1 METKIKISVNKSNL
15 LTTVELVNLSNKIIN
30 HLIII
35 FTNTTNEIDF
45 NDSFL
50 KLSWHDFKRCI
61 VNISQFLKNENILIE
76 FDEFSNT
83 LLREY
88 LRDRKYFKK
97 NHLLLDLTVDD
108 LKELLK
114 SSQFTRDL
122 KKEQERDALKLL
134 KLLHG
139 ANFSVP
145 GAGKT
150 TTILAVHSILKFK
163 GIVNTLFVIAP
174 INAFISWE
182 DEIQSIF
189 KNRQLKVIRLTSNLI
204 SNFSSVI
211 SEKPDVILVNYEKMR
226 KDVKFLTP
234 YFVTNR
240 VHLILDESHRIKSG
254 NNNLSYS
261 QIVKISDLVKRRD
274 ILSGTPMPQSYLDLE
289 PQFDFL
295 WPGEKII
302 PNDSSTSTISEINSA
317 IKDLYVRTTKVELG
331 LKEPI
336 IKFTKLE
343 MGPIQ
348 SELYKLF
355 KSEAARLITG
365 MGKIEISNFRK
376 IGKSVIRLLQAS
388 TNPMLLGTVEDYSS
402 ELQPIPPHS
411 QVWELLEE
419 LIKYEKSPKIE
430 YLKKRINEILSKNHH
445 NKIIIWSFFVR
456 NIQLLERLLKE
467 YNPVSIYGGIPTGND
482 DDEKNRESRIKK
494 FHNDPNCRLIIA
506 NPQACGEGISL
517 HKVCHYAIYLDRS
530 FNAAHYLQSIDRIH
544 RLGLDNSIDTNIEIL
559 ISKNSID
566 EILISR
572 LSEKIL
578 AMGEILDDKYLKT
591 LAYDPSDIS
600 IEDDDGIDL
609 NDFEAIKNHIFSND

>member
-1 METKIKISVNKSNL
+1 MEIKIKISVNQSNL
-15 LTTVELVNLSNKIIN
+15 ITTVDIVNLSKRVIN
-30 HLIII
+30 QLVII
-35 FTNTTNEIDF
+35 FTNATSEIDF
-45 NDSFL
+45 NDSYF
-50 KLSWHDFKRCI
+50 KLSWHDFKRCLI
-61 VNISQFLKNENILIE
+61 NISRLLKNEGVLIE
-76 FDEFSNT
+76 FDDFSNN
-83 LLREY
+83 LLKEY

-97 NHLLLDLTVDD
+97 NDLFLDLTILDIR
-108 LKELLK
+108 ELLK
-114 SSQFTRDL
+114 SAHFERDL
-122 KKEQERDALKLL
+122 KSEQERDVLKLL

-150 TTILAVHSILKFK
+150 TTILAVHSILKLK
-163 GIVNTLFVIAP
+163 GVVDSLFVIAP
-174 INAFISWE
+174 INAFLSWE

-189 KNRQLKVIRLTSNLI
+189 KHQQLKVIRLTSNLI
-204 SNFSSVI
+204 SDFSSVL

-226 KDVKFLTP
+226 KDVKYLTP
-234 YFVTNR
+234 YFISNR

-254 NNNLSYS
+254 NNNLSYT

-302 PNDSSTSTISEINSA
+302 PIDYNESTIIEINAA

-336 IKFTKLE
+336 IKFTKLD

-348 SELYKLF
+348 RELYKLF
-355 KSEAARLITG
+355 KSEAARLLTG
-365 MGKIEISNFRK
+365 MGKIEVSNFRK
-376 IGKSVIRLLQAS
+376 IGKSVIRLLQAA
-388 TNPMLLGTVEDYSS
+388 TNPMLLGTVDDYST
-402 ELQPIPPHS
+402 EAVPIPPNS
-411 QVWELLEE
+411 QVWELLDE

-430 YLKKRINEILSKNHH
+430 YLKKRINDILNKNDK

-456 NIQLLERLLKE
+456 NIQLLERLLIE
-467 YNPVSIYGGIPTGND
+467 HNPVSIYGGIPTGND
-482 DDEKNRESRIKK
+482 DDERNRESRIKK
-494 FHNDPNCRLIIA
+494 FHNDPACRLIIA

-544 RLGLDNSIDTNIEIL
+544 RLGLDKSIDTNIEIL

-600 IEDDDGIDL
+600 FEDEDGIDL
-609 NDFEAIKNHIFSND
+609 NDLEAIKNHILSND